1 MSRPISLIKNNATGS
16 DDRKRTIERELKVG
30 PVTLR
35 ALTVASIASL
45 LLFYLAQTTQSAT
58 KQYEIQ
64 ELERHKQE
72 LSNEVDRLELEA
84 LRLQSLRTI
93 EDSVG
98 DSLQPVEN
106 VKTVE

>member
-1 MSRPISLIKNNATGS
+1 MSRPISLIKNSARGA
-16 DDRKRTIERELKVG
+16 DERKRTIERNVKVG

-35 ALTVASIASL
+35 ALTIASIASL

-64 ELERHKQE
+64 ALERSKQE

-98 DSLQPVEN
+98 NTLQPVEN
-106 VKTVE
+106 VKSVE